1 MLWPKLPTD
10 RCFRYPL
17 RSLPLSPRPFLLSRL
32 EHRLLCSLPAALAP
46 GVDSQQ
52 VLPAGSSRA
61 VLDGSFHQVGGTL
74 FRKVPQEQVASQ
86 SCPLALRTERCQW
99 LGPWSV
105 PSGAGLEAAGNT
117 NAVCH
122 QAGRAAPRAWT
133 HDGLPHEKVSS
144 RPPEWCKQNPGG
156 TLAGMPRRG
165 LGFHREVAVAAL
177 KKPFP
182 STRHTPSHSL
192 LALQPRQTELQRHA
206 LFVTG
211 SFC

>member
-52 VLPAGSSRA
+52 VLPAGSSWA

-117 NAVCH
+117 NAACH
-122 QAGRAAPRAWT
+122 QAGRA
-133 HDGLPHEKVSS
+133 GL
-144 RPPEWCKQNPGG
+144 
-156 TLAGMPRRG
+156 RG
-165 LGFHREVAVAAL
+165 LGRTAGFLTRRWALGPWSGASRIRVALWRECHGGDL
-177 KKPFP
+177 G
-182 STRHTPSHSL
+182 STERSQWLP
-192 LALQPRQTELQRHA
+192 
-206 LFVTG
+206 
-211 SFC
+211 